1 MPRTSLG
8 RARITALSIVIG
20 GFNACD
26 RSARAP
32 DGVAG
37 LPQNHGAPAGHPGAD
52 RRLGPRI
59 GLLLEPGVDLLD
71 VEPPGMSQCA
81 EMLAIEPMLSIFLM
95 ASAMRLPFS
104 AAVSPRSIGVSIIA
118 SPITDG

>member
-52 RRLGPRI
+52 RRLG
-59 GLLLEPGVDLLD
+59 LLLEPGVDLLD
-71 VEPPGMSQCA
+71 VEPHEQEEDERVGRERQPHV
-81 EMLAIEPMLSIFLM
+81 LM
-95 ASAMRLPFS
+95 
-104 AAVSPRSIGVSIIA
+104 
-118 SPITDG
+118 